1 MKQWFNLQYFLT
13 CLLSNVVC
21 LKKKSL
27 KKSVRVVKDEGQGGE
42 EVAIVGHVSGKVTD
56 GYQMVTTATHSTTH
70 SHSSH
75 TFMTKLSWTSLYWNL
90 YRSQLTTIGLK
101 FAKAEC

>member
-13 CLLSNVVC
+13 VLVSNVVC

-27 KKSVRVVKDEGQGGE
+27 KKCVRVVKDEGQGGE

-56 GYQMVTTATHSTTH
+56 GYQMVTTATHSTTD

-75 TFMTKLSWTSLYWNL
+75 FYDQAVLNFSILKFIQISTHY
-90 YRSQLTTIGLK
+90 YRSQIRQS
-101 FAKAEC
+101 

>member
-13 CLLSNVVC
+13 WLVSNVVC

-56 GYQMVTTATHSTTH
+56 GYQMVTTATHS
-70 SHSSH
+70 HSSH

-90 YRSQLTTIGLK
+90 YRSQLLL
-101 FAKAEC
+101 

>member
-13 CLLSNVVC
+13 CLVSNVVC

-27 KKSVRVVKDEGQGGE
+27 KKSVRVVKDEDEGQGGE

-56 GYQMVTTATHSTTH
+56 GYQMVTTATH

-101 FAKAEC
+101 FAEAEC